1 MKANIASCV
10 LNPLKM
16 SFLKP
21 ALLLLGI
28 SASGIAAA
36 QPLPVLDTVAKEFL
50 ARRNYGLIEIQAV
63 QTGDHIPFWM
73 RALQYGNKPLSGTS
87 LAAIGSY
94 VKDYSPVR
102 RRFDWGYG
110 AQVRGNL
117 GSAANVTLLE
127 AYAKARL
134 NPFEIKVG
142 RFRQVQGLID
152 TALGMG
158 SFSYSGNSLPIPMIQ
173 VNLPEYSFPLLDSLI
188 SFKGSIAQGW
198 MGDTRTKYQNNLKTL
213 PEYFHQKS
221 LHVRVGKPEHKIRA
235 VVGFVHE
242 VMWVDNKQL
251 IGPSFYQLSP
261 FETFMYI
268 FTGKNYVY
276 KPGTTLT
283 TNIGN
288 HIGHIDVGLEFTR
301 PNTETRVYREFL
313 YDSENSFTRGSL
325 VDGITGFSVVNRRP
339 AGGGAY
345 LRRFTMEYLSTVNQA
360 YDPSRPFNHDNYYNH
375 EFLYEGASYK
385 STGIGSPFISRRN
398 EIRQGF
404 PGSVATIVSFNNTRV
419 SAFHVGVEWAYDK
432 VLVRQRVSYSRN
444 YGMYESKATFPVCN
458 QFSTSLEVGVP
469 LREGW
474 QARALFAL
482 DSGELLYNS
491 AGGFISMLR
500 LF

>member
-1 MKANIASCV
+1 
-10 LNPLKM
+10 M

-21 ALLLLGI
+21 VLFLFGMSVA
-28 SASGIAAA
+28 GIAAA
-36 QPLPVLDTVAKEFL
+36 QPIPVLDTVAKEFI
-50 ARRNYGLIEIQAV
+50 ARRNYGLVEIQAV
-63 QTGDHIPFWM
+63 QTGDHVPFWM
-73 RALQYGNKPLSGTS
+73 RALQFGNKPLTGTS

-198 MGDTRTKYQNNLKTL
+198 MGDTRTKYLNNLKTL

-251 IGPSFYQLSP
+251 IGASLYNLSP

-268 FTGKNYVY
+268 VTGKNYFY
-276 KPGTTLT
+276 KPGSTLT

-288 HIGHIDVGLEFTR
+288 HIGHFDVGLEFTS
-301 PNTETRVYREFL
+301 PNTETRVYREFF
-313 YDSENSFTRGSL
+313 YDSENSFSRGSL
-325 VDGITGFSVVNRRP
+325 IDGITGFSVVNRKP

-345 LRRFTMEYLSTVNQA
+345 LRRFTMEYLSSMNQA
-360 YDPSRPFNHDNYYNH
+360 YDPARPFNHDNYYNH

-404 PGSVATIVSFNNTRV
+404 PGSASTIISFNNTRV
-419 SAFHVGVEWAYDK
+419 SAFHMGVEWAYDK
-432 VLVRQRVSYSRN
+432 VLVRHRVSYSRN